1 MITKMLLNS
10 STPNY
15 TSIHSK
21 VCNGVSLDAAN
32 QNIVQLPDYQ
42 PTPLEYIDRL
52 AGSLD
57 VASFAY
63 KYEGERF
70 GGASFKPLGVSH
82 AVIEVAKRVVGQKVG
97 MEIKTVDIL
106 SGHYSEIIGT
116 LTFTCATS
124 GNHGY
129 ALAWISQSIGAKCRI
144 YSPDDM
150 SQVRKERIT
159 LLGAE
164 VISVAG
170 SFDRAVEQCSQES
183 EKDGY
188 IVISNLVQPGFED
201 IPELILNGYAV
212 LARELSQQALLPITH
227 IFVGGGGGRLA
238 ASLTAY
244 FALRGEKDAPRII
257 VVEPEG
263 SDCIFN
269 SLRTGERASSS
280 TVADSIM
287 TGLVVARPSE
297 IAWPILRDNVF
308 ASLLISDELAVK
320 TLIEIETGALK
331 GVILPIGETG
341 VAALAASLEAAR
353 DPELRKELEIDAMSN
368 IVAIACEGVTDPA
381 LLRNLTHA

>member
-1 MITKMLLNS
+1 MITKMMLNG

-15 TSIHSK
+15 ASIHSK
-21 VCNGVSLDAAN
+21 VCNGASLDAAN
-32 QNIVQLPDYQ
+32 QNIVQIPDYQ
-42 PTPLEYIDRL
+42 PTPLEYLDRL

-57 VASFAY
+57 VGSFAY

-82 AVIEVAKRVVGQKVG
+82 AVIEVAKRIVGQKVG
-97 MEIKTVDIL
+97 MDINTVDIL
-106 SGHYSEIIGT
+106 SGDYSEILGT

-129 ALAWISQSIGAKCRI
+129 ALAWISQLIGAKCHI

-150 SQVRKERIT
+150 SQVRKERIA

-170 SFDRAVEQCSQES
+170 GFDQAVERCSQES
-183 EKDGY
+183 ERHGY
-188 IVISNLVQPGFED
+188 IVVSNLVQPGFED

-212 LARELSQQALLPITH
+212 LARELSQQSLLPITH

-244 FALRGEKDAPRII
+244 FAIHAEQEVPRII
-257 VVEPEG
+257 VVEPKG

-269 SLRTGERASSS
+269 SMKNRERSPSSIAS
-280 TVADSIM
+280 DSIM
-287 TGLVVARPSE
+287 TGLVVQKPSE
-297 IAWPILRDNVF
+297 VAWPILRDNIF
-308 ASLLISDELAVK
+308 ASLLISDELAIR
-320 TLIEIETGALK
+320 TLVEIQTGSLK
-331 GVILPIGETG
+331 GAVLPIGETG
-341 VAALAASLEAAR
+341 VAALAASIEVAR
-353 DPELRKELEIDAMSN
+353 DPGLRKELEIDAKSH
-368 IVAIACEGVTDPA
+368 IVAIACEGVTDPE
-381 LLRNLTHA
+381 LLRTLTHA